1 MAANQDGITLFLC
14 GDVMLGRGIDQILP
28 HPGDPRLYESY
39 VTSALGYVVLA
50 EEAHGP
56 IPRPC
61 GFDYVWGD
69 ALAALEAAQPQ
80 ARIVNLETSVTVSA
94 EPELKG
100 INYKMHP
107 GNVGCLLA
115 AKVDCCVLANNH
127 VLDWGPEGLTETL
140 TTLKEA
146 GLRTAG
152 AGRDE
157 TQASAPASI
166 ALPSGG
172 RVLVF
177 GLGARSSGIPAAW
190 AASAGRPGVR
200 LLRNLSS
207 GTAAR
212 VADDVLAHRRPG
224 DIVVVS
230 IHWGSNWGYEIE
242 KSQRAFAHHL
252 IEAGACDVL
261 HGHSSHHVRAM
272 EVHEGRLILY
282 GCGDFIT
289 DYEGIDGFEQ
299 YRGDIAV
306 MYLPELAADGALK
319 ALTLVPFQSRR
330 FRLERAAREDSAWL
344 LRTLERE
351 GAAFGTRFSLGA
363 GGRITLGW
371 G

>member
-1 MAANQDGITLFLC
+1 MAANQDGMTLFLC

-28 HPGDPRLYESY
+28 HPGSPRLYESY
-39 VTSALGYVVLA
+39 VASALDYVALA

-56 IPRPC
+56 IPRPS

-69 ALAALEAAQPQ
+69 ALAVLEAAQPQ

-94 EPELKG
+94 EPEPKG

-107 GNVGCLLA
+107 GNVGCLKV
-115 AKVDCCVLANNH
+115 AKVDCCALANNH
-127 VLDWGPEGLTETL
+127 ILDWGPDGLAETL

-157 TQASAPASI
+157 IEAAAPASI

-177 GLGARSSGIPAAW
+177 GLGTRSSGIPANW
-190 AASAGRPGVR
+190 AAHADRPGVR
-200 LLRNLSS
+200 LLRDLSPD
-207 GTAAR
+207 TAAR
-212 VADDVLAHRRPG
+212 TAASILARRRPG
-224 DIVVVS
+224 DVVVVS
-230 IHWGSNWGYEIE
+230 IHWGPNWGYEIE
-242 KSQRAFAHHL
+242 ASQQAFARHL

-261 HGHSSHHVRAM
+261 HGHSSHHARAI
-272 EVHEGRLILY
+272 EVHKGRLILY

-289 DYEGIDGFEQ
+289 DYEGIGGHEQ

-306 MYLPELAADGALK
+306 MYLPRLAADGAIE
-319 ALTLVPFQSRR
+319 ALILVPFHSRR
-330 FRLERAAREDSAWL
+330 FRLEREGLEDAAWL
-344 LRTLERE
+344 ARTLERE
-351 GAAFGTRFSLGA
+351 SAGFGTHISLGA
-363 GGRITLGW
+363 EGRLTARW
-371 G
+371 D